1 MLRGQH
7 WKAGLFAISAGIIL
21 AATIALVA
29 GIRLNVPRNHYTVR
43 FDESVSGLEPGAA
56 VKFRGVQVGNVDEIR
71 IPEDD
76 ITKVEVRVSIDKEMS
91 IKTDTKATLS
101 SVGIT
106 GIKFVDL
113 QAGAANAPELAP
125 GGRIESQRSFLESLS
140 GTAQGAA
147 EKLDVLLSNLIYIT
161 DRTKVDKLTGEL
173 EAVLVSINESSG
185 QARQLLT
192 TLESAAGHMDT
203 LMVRVDG
210 TIERNERHI
219 DSSIARLDAA
229 LGGLDRTL
237 AKIEQSDLIDN
248 LSETAA
254 NTRDVAADLRGILGA
269 HRRSISET
277 LANLRETAANLND
290 FSRFIRD
297 KPSLLLRSSTP
308 KSPDLP
314 GGTD

>member
-21 AATIALVA
+21 AAAVALVA
-29 GIRLNVPRNHYTVR
+29 GIRLNVPRNRYTVR

-56 VKFRGVQVGNVDEIR
+56 VKFRGVQVGNVETIR
-71 IPEDD
+71 ISEDD
-76 ITKVEVRVSIDKEMS
+76 ITTVEVTVSINKEMS

-106 GIKFVDL
+106 GIKFVEL
-113 QAGAANAPELAP
+113 QAGAADAPELQP
-125 GGRIESQRSFLESLS
+125 GGRIQSQPSFLESLTGS
-140 GTAQGAA
+140 AQGAA
-147 EKLDVLLSNLIYIT
+147 EKLDILLSNLIYIT

-173 EAVLVSINESSG
+173 EAVLISIDESSG

-192 TLESAAGHMDT
+192 TLERAAGHMDT
-203 LMVRVDG
+203 LMVRVDD
-210 TIERNERHI
+210 TIERNEEHI
-219 DSSIARLDAA
+219 HSSIARLDVVLA
-229 LGGLDRTL
+229 GIDRTL

-248 LSETAA
+248 LSETAV

-277 LANLRETAANLND
+277 LANLRETSANLND